1 VRILRR
7 SKFIDD
13 LTEAYAYLAER
24 SPSAA
29 DRLLDDVEAVADLLA
44 AFPRFGRPRDEL
56 RPGVRSY
63 RLPRFQY
70 IVIYRNEDD
79 TIMFLR
85 LLPGARDIEPDLILP

>member
-29 DRLLDDVEAVADLLA
+29 DRLPDDVEAVADLLA
-44 AFPRFGRPRDEL
+44 AFPSFGRPRDVL
-56 RPGVRSY
+56 RAGVRPY

-70 IVIYRNEDD
+70 IVIYRHEDD

-85 LLPGARDIEPDLILP
+85 LLHGARDIEPDLILP